1 MSEHWSPPDAQ
12 GIITLTLDVGAK
24 RTMRGK
30 RRRRSVLENP
40 ASLAMLAED
49 QKELIRGWVKGA
61 SYRRKW
67 QNLLATG
74 GYANVLLAE
83 ELLRI
88 LLEAGWV
95 EIEEH
100 RTPRGWEPVWIE
112 FRGYE
117 DLREHLGLSNRDKER
132 AQADSLPG
140 DFSTDALRIA
150 AAQLDTLPA
159 ATKIKRHELLSGLEN
174 WMQEGLQGTRRD
186 FSLFVRGRTKDITA
200 AEWDWLESQ
209 LDLAS
214 FGVSAH
220 TPLVRIKIPGALIF
234 PEGQVDFRMLPGAVA
249 LTQEQI
255 TRAAAF
261 AGEISCWKVV
271 ENLTSFERVVASS
284 GEAEGV
290 IWVPGF
296 APSWWVQAVA
306 HLVAMTKA
314 PGRVACDPDPAGL
327 LIASQVGDIWERQS
341 AAWEPWFMSP
351 DDFQDKGI
359 SMSLT
364 EHDRG
369 LLNTFMQRQYNHAK
383 LLELACWMIGKG
395 NKLEQESFLV

>member
-1 MSEHWSPPDAQ
+1 MSDLWSSPDAK

-30 RRRRSVLENP
+30 RRRGSILKDP
-40 ASLAMLAED
+40 ASLAVLAED
-49 QKELIRGWVKGA
+49 QKELIRGWVKVA
-61 SYRRKW
+61 SSRRKW
-67 QNLLATG
+67 QNLLAAS

-83 ELLRI
+83 ELLKI

-100 RTPRGWEPVWIE
+100 RTPRGWEPVWVA
-112 FRGYE
+112 FRAYE
-117 DLREHLGLSNRDKER
+117 ELREHLGLSNRDKER
-132 AQADSLPG
+132 AQADNLPG

-159 ATKIKRHELLSGLEN
+159 ATKIKRHELLCGMESWL
-174 WMQEGLQGTRRD
+174 QEGLQGTRRD

-220 TPLVRIKIPGALIF
+220 TPLVRLKIPGALVF
-234 PEGQVDFRMLPGAVA
+234 PEGQVDLRMLPGAVA
-249 LTQEQI
+249 LTKGQI
-255 TRAAAF
+255 TRATAF

-284 GEAEGV
+284 DETEGV

-296 APSWWVQAVA
+296 APSWWVLTVA

-327 LIASQVGDIWERQS
+327 LIASQVGEIWERQNV
-341 AAWEPWFMSP
+341 AWEPWYMDPS
-351 DDFQDKGI
+351 DFEGKGTLI
-359 SMSLT
+359 PMT
-364 EHDRG
+364 DRDLG
-369 LLNTFMQRQYNHAK
+369 LLRSFGQSKHKHPFLVALAQW
-383 LLELACWMIGKG
+383 LEGKKM
-395 NKLEQESFLV
+395 KLEQESFVA

>member
-1 MSEHWSPPDAQ
+1 MSELWSPPDAQ

-40 ASLAMLAED
+40 ANLAMLAED
-49 QKELIRGWVKGA
+49 QKELIRSWVKGT

-83 ELLRI
+83 ELLRM

-117 DLREHLGLSNRDKER
+117 DLREHLGLSNRDKKR
-132 AQADSLPG
+132 AQADGLQG

-159 ATKIKRHELLSGLEN
+159 ATKIKRHELLCGLDN
-174 WMQEGLQGTRRD
+174 WIQEGLQGTRRD

-255 TRAAAF
+255 TRATAF
-261 AGEISCWKVV
+261 GGEISCWKVV

-284 GEAEGV
+284 GEIEGV

-296 APSWWVQAVA
+296 APSWWVQTVT
-306 HLVAMTKA
+306 HLVAVTKA

-341 AAWEPWFMSP
+341 VAWDPWYMDP
-351 DDFQDKGI
+351 KDFEGIGNLI
-359 SMSLT
+359 SMT
-364 EHDRG
+364 DRDLG
-369 LLNTFMQRQYNHAK
+369 LLRTFGQRKHSHPD
-383 LLELACWMIGKG
+383 LVELAQWMERKKT
-395 NKLEQESFLV
+395 KLEQESFVA